1 MNTFDA
7 LSCNSNNT
15 LHRESV
21 GCHRLKKKKG
31 KKEKE
36 REMERERVRD
46 KGLDIMR

>member
-1 MNTFDA
+1 M
-7 LSCNSNNT
+7 SINT

-21 GCHRLKKKKG
+21 GCRRLKKKKG